1 MNPLHRFAYATGR
14 AVGAG
19 LREFLDTMY
28 PATDPQAAEAMRS
41 DIWGS
46 PSTTMHEVGT
56 PGIADISVPTER
68 VVWRPEVNDGTRPID
83 PRWSCSD
90 PGKFTINAQPTS
102 MDDALAGVDDETD
115 WFDWARPAIAEVLE
129 SGQWL
134 APEWIDTVSGI
145 VTERIAADPA
155 KAIAALWNYQLSR
168 NEAT

>member
-28 PATDPQAAEAMRS
+28 PATDPQAAEAMHS

-46 PSTTMHEVGT
+46 PSTTTHEVGT
-56 PGIADISVPTER
+56 PDLE
-68 VVWRPEVNDGTRPID
+68 
-83 PRWSCSD
+83 PRTLPHLGESK
-90 PGKFTINAQPTS
+90 GYFQITQPQS

-129 SGQWL
+129 SGKWV
-134 APEWIDTVSGI
+134 PVEWIDTVSAI
-145 VTERIAADPA
+145 IAEKLAADPA